1 MKRIIAAFFT
11 LFFLLAAPAV
21 RSNAGVQ
28 SGILIHNKTNYC
40 AWVTAYTG
48 GKIVHSEGFP
58 GWVSAQS
65 EGTYP
70 IDLRGPGEE
79 FRVRVEIL
87 STRECKAQT
96 SEHPLLA
103 DIDTHVQGGRAYRV
117 RILGGPKTFSLERY

>member
-1 MKRIIAAFFT
+1 MKRALAT
-11 LFFLLAAPAV
+11 LFIALASIAGLAARGSAT
-21 RSNAGVQ
+21 Q

-40 AWVTAYTG
+40 LWATAYTG

-65 EGTYP
+65 EGVYP
-70 IDLRGPGEE
+70 IDLRGLGEE

-87 STRECKAQT
+87 STRACKAQD

-103 DIDTHVQGGRAYRV
+103 DLDTHVQGNRSFRV
-117 RILGGPKTFSLERY
+117 RVLGGPKHFALERY